1 MNTPLNPFMLLIAL
15 GIIFIMALVISNLNK
30 SRNKERQNNLLNEL
44 NAAAFQACASKP
56 VVTPDFSSDKNQE
69 EGGISPAL
77 VAAITAS
84 ICMVTGKSAQEFK
97 FTAIKRIS
105 GNQPVWGLVGTTDI
119 ISTRQRFIERG
130 NR

>member
-1 MNTPLNPFMLLIAL
+1 MNTPISPLTLLIAL
-15 GIIFIMALVISNLNK
+15 GIIIVLALVFQN
-30 SRNKERQNNLLNEL
+30 RNKAQNIEGENNLKEES
-44 NAAAFQACASKP
+44 NAP
-56 VVTPDFSSDKNQE
+56 VLMKGEPNPAPTPVSYEKTYT
-69 EGGISPAL
+69 GGITPAL

-84 ICMVTGKSAQEFK
+84 VCMMTGKSAEEFK
-97 FTAIKRIS
+97 FKAIKRVP